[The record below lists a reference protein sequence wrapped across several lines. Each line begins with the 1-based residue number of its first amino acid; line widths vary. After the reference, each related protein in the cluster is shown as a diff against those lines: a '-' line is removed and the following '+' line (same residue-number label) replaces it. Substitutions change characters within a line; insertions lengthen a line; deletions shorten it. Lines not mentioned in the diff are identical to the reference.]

1 MDLKECFAK
10 NLASFRKNANM
21 TQIELGEKINYSDK
35 AVSKWER
42 GEGLPDLEVAK
53 KIADIFKVKVD
64 DLIAEPKPEKKPS
77 VYNLPLKRFIVCLS
91 AAVLVWLV
99 AIMCYAF
106 LGVIVPSLLGKAWLA
121 LIVAIPIT
129 FVVTLSLTSVWGKN
143 LLNAVFSSLL
153 AWTTLLAVYLC
164 LINLLVSPPHTLWMI
179 FLIGI
184 PLQILII
191 LWFSLKSFSFKR
203 VK

>member
-1 MDLKECFAK
+1 MDIKENFAQ
-10 NLASFRKNANM
+10 NLARYRKSLGL
-21 TQIELGEKINYSDK
+21 TQGELAEKINYSDK

-42 GEGLPDLEVAK
+42 GEALPDLEVVK
-53 KIADIFKVKVD
+53 TISEIFGTTIDELVS
-64 DLIAEPKPEKKPS
+64 EPKPEKKPNLIR
-77 VYNLPLKRFIVCLS
+77 NLPVKRAIVCLS

-99 AIMCYAF
+99 AIAAYAF

-129 FVVTLSLTSVWGKN
+129 FVVTLVLTCVWGKN
-143 LLNAVFSSLL
+143 LLNAIFSSLL
-153 AWTTLLAVYLC
+153 SWTLLFAVYMC
-164 LINLLVSPPHTLWMI
+164 LFNLLNNPPYTLWMI

-184 PLQILII
+184 PFQILII
-191 LWFSLKSFSFKR
+191 LWFSLKR